1 MNRKIAVL
9 MSLLVAVSGVAG
21 IGAAAAG
28 TWDTETTDTTTESD
42 WSGASNTAT
51 ADWGNASESIYL
63 ETDGAENEN
72 LTLELTP
79 AEAGLDYV
87 AYTNSTPDTVD
98 ATNGH
103 YSFEVSYGELS
114 DLARDADGAEYNATI
129 YNESGDVVDETQV
142 TFTTAAGAS
151 EDAYMIVADASGS
164 DAAALTNLVAD
175 TAEFDS
181 TSGGLFSGLAGV
193 FSFGAEDTNDSDAPD
208 VATVSGFTTINGTNS
223 DVYVS
228 LENESTKNAYANAA
242 EDSEDGDWIKTM
254 TVTVNGAP
262 QKVYMNEA
270 PDGVN
275 GTTVV
280 YDADADQLQISP
292 GEEYESISQL
302 SIRSSGGDGYGFGE
316 TWTNFGVWDAFG
328 TWMPF

>member
-1 MNRKIAVL
+1 MNRKIAVV
-9 MSLLVAVSGVAG
+9 MALLVAVSGVAG

-28 TWDTETTDTTTESD
+28 TWDTETTDTGTESD
-42 WSGASNTAT
+42 WSGTTNTET

-79 AEAGLDYV
+79 AQAGIDYV
-87 AYTNSTPDTVD
+87 AYTNSSPDVVD
-98 ATNGH
+98 DVNGH

-129 YNESGDVVDETQV
+129 YNESGDVVDETEV
-142 TFTTAAGAS
+142 TFNTAEGAN
-151 EDAYMIVADASGS
+151 EDAYMVVSDSSGS

-175 TAEFDS
+175 TAEFES
-181 TSGGLFSGLAGV
+181 TDDGFFSGLAGV
-193 FSFGAEDTNDSDAPD
+193 FSFGSSSENESDAPD

-228 LENESTKNAYANAA
+228 LENESTQGAYANAA
-242 EDSEDGDWIKTM
+242 EDSEDGEWIRSM
-254 TVTVNGAP
+254 TVYVNGVP

-280 YDADADQLQISP
+280 YDANADQLKISP

-302 SIRSSGGDGYGFGE
+302 SIRSSAGDGYGFGE

-328 TWMPF
+328 L